1 MDGKHVQIQAPA
13 KSGSLFFNYKKTFS
27 VVLLACADAN
37 YKFIFV
43 DIGAYGSN
51 SDGGIFRHSVFGEA
65 FENNDLNVPPPSEL
79 PGTNITVPYVLV
91 ADEAFPLRNYIMRPY
106 PGRHLTLEQRI
117 FNYRLSRARRIIE
130 NTFGILAARWRI
142 LRTTILANI
151 ANIYK
156 IVQAVVC
163 LHNFVK
169 TENDPQYCPRGF
181 VDSGDTSDGLWRQET
196 KELQSVGR
204 LAANNA
210 QRQVMAVRNT
220 FKDYFNSEQGAVPWQ
235 LRIVQDGCEPDF

>member
-13 KSGSLFFNYKKTFS
+13 KSGSLYFNYKKTFS

-51 SDGGIFRHSVFGEA
+51 SDGGIFRYSVFGEA
-65 FENNDLNVPPPSEL
+65 FENNDLSVPPPSEL

-91 ADEAFPLRNYIMRPY
+91 ADEAFLLRNYIMRPY

-151 ANIYK
+151 TNIDK
-156 IVQAVVC
+156 IVQAIVC

-169 TENDPQYCPRGF
+169 TVNDPQY
-181 VDSGDTSDGLWRQET
+181 
-196 KELQSVGR
+196 
-204 LAANNA
+204 
-210 QRQVMAVRNT
+210 
-220 FKDYFNSEQGAVPWQ
+220 
-235 LRIVQDGCEPDF
+235 